1 MKTTNKILIVSV
13 SFVVGTVLFG
23 PIIFLLG
30 CLGLLIYFAV
40 SAIQFFKRKEIND
53 IELLGKIDELIKWH
67 TQQSDNRTEK
77 E

>member
-40 SAIQFFKRKEIND
+40 VLYSFLNVKK
-53 IELLGKIDELIKWH
+53 
-67 TQQSDNRTEK
+67 
-77 E
+77 